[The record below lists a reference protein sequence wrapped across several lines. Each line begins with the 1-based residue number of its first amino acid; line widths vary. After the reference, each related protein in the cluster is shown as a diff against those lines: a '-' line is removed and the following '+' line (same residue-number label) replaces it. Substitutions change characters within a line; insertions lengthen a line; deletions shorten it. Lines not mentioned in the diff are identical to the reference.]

1 MTRPPPRAPR
11 TDTLFPYT
19 TLFRSP
25 SGSFLDQGLTS
36 RQGQDGKRGGTQ
48 RAIATARASR
58 RKPSRTNAMPKIK
71 THRGAAK
78 RFRKT
83 ASGKYKAGHANRS
96 HILTKKPTKRK
107 RNLRQTNHVRAADA
121 GRLDRMLPYRSETRR
136 EGKGG
141 VSTVR

>member
-1 MTRPPPRAPR
+1 KDLQA
-11 TDTLFPYT
+11 
-19 TLFRSP
+19 
-25 SGSFLDQGLTS
+25 G
-36 RQGQDGKRGGTQ
+36 RGRMESVAALQ

-107 RNLRQTNHVRAADA
+107 RNLRQTNHVRAEDA
-121 GRLDRMLPYRSETRR
+121 GRLDRMLPYL
-136 EGKGG
+136 
-141 VSTVR
+141 

>member
-1 MTRPPPRAPR
+1 MSCKAIPDPAEWAARFSGLIVRQQ
-11 TDTLFPYT
+11 D
-19 TLFRSP
+19 P

-58 RKPSRTNAMPKIK
+58 RKTSRTNAMPKIK

-96 HILTKKPTKRK
+96 HIPTKKPTKRK
-107 RNLRQTNHVRAADA
+107 RNLRQTNPLLAQTA
-121 GRLDRMLPYRSETRR
+121 GRPARQ
-136 EGKGG
+136 
-141 VSTVR
+141 

>member
-1 MTRPPPRAPR
+1 MSCKAIPDPAEWAARFSGLIVRQQ
-11 TDTLFPYT
+11 D
-19 TLFRSP
+19 P

-83 ASGKYKAGHANRS
+83 ASGKYK
-96 HILTKKPTKRK
+96 
-107 RNLRQTNHVRAADA
+107 
-121 GRLDRMLPYRSETRR
+121 RSEEHTSELQSLMRISYAVFCLKKKNNQTRNNHD
-136 EGKGG
+136 E
-141 VSTVR
+141 

>member
-1 MTRPPPRAPR
+1 MVQK
-11 TDTLFPYT
+11 TDPAGDL
-19 TLFRSP
+19 
-25 SGSFLDQGLTS
+25 LDQGLTI

-107 RNLRQTNHVRAADA
+107 RNLRTPNQVRDI
-121 GRLDRMLPYRSETRR
+121 GRASCR
-136 EGKGG
+136 ER
-141 VSTVR
+141 VWQDV